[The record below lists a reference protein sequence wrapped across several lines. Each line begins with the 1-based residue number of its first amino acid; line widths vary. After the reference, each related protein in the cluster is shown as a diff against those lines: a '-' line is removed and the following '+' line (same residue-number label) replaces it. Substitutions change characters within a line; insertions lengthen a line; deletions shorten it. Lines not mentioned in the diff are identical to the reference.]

1 MQSDIEEQVFIDA
14 LLNINTLSIHLLDIL
29 TNRENYEK

>member
-14 LLNINTLSIHLLDIL
+14 LLNINTLSIHGVNIL
-29 TNRENYEK
+29 TDQGNCEK